1 MATRLTRTTTTPT
14 LSTKCTFS
22 AWVKRTDSAL
32 NSSGR
37 DAILCENYIDGNN
50 YAWIRFDGSDKLN
63 VYGVIS
69 SSAFVSISTN
79 RIFRDTSA
87 WYHIVCV
94 LDSTESTSTDRLK
107 IYVNGVRE
115 TSLSGSTYP
124 GSSDNIGF
132 NRSGGTFILG
142 DSLKYTSNF
151 QFDGQYSHVHF
162 VDGAAYQASTFGSTD
177 STTGEWKINTS
188 PTIAEYGANGFFMFK
203 DDASLSDDSGKG
215 NNFTVAA
222 GSIQKTEDNPSN
234 VFCVLNFGQRSRMT
248 SDSSGDYIKVGHL
261 TFDTTS
267 DNALK
272 SINNGTIGAATGK
285 WYWECKVIT
294 NTRLNVGISTGL
306 EQKFPQTY
314 YDETEYS
321 AIAMD
326 LNGNIK
332 GRYTGSATDEFGTG
346 TSNTTN
352 DILGFALD
360 MDNKAFYIHKNGVYL
375 SNGSAVGVPTSGS
388 SRTGSIIEGLAGSR
402 DDYVPT
408 GTFMFPVVMDVSTT
422 GTSKAEFNFGNG
434 FFGTTEITSAGENA
448 SNLGRFEYDVPT
460 GYTAL
465 CTKGLNL

>member
-115 TSLSGSTYP
+115 TDLSGSTYP

-177 STTGEWKINTS
+177 STTGEWKISTAPS
-188 PTIAEYGANGFFMFK
+188 IAEYGANGFFMFK

-234 VFCVLNFGQRSRMT
+234 VFCVLNFGQRSRVT

-294 NTRLNVGISTGL
+294 NSRLNVGISTGL
-306 EQKFPQTY
+306 EQKFPQPY

-402 DDYVPT
+402 DDYVPD
-408 GTFMFPVVMDVSTT
+408 GEFMFPLVQDVSTT

-465 CTKGLNL
+465 CTKGLNE

>member
-1 MATRLTRTTTTPT
+1 MATRLTRSTTTPT

-69 SSAFVSISTN
+69 SSAFVSISTD
-79 RIFRDTSA
+79 RVFKDTSA

-162 VDGAAYQASTFGSTD
+162 VDGLAYQASTFGETD

-188 PTIAEYGANGFFMFK
+188 PSIAEYGANGFFMFK
-203 DDASLSDDSGKG
+203 DDASVNDDSGKG

-272 SINNGTIGAATGK
+272 SINNGTIGAVSGK
-285 WYWECKVIT
+285 WYWETKIIT
-294 NTRLNVGISTGL
+294 NTKMQLGISTGV
-306 EQKFPQTY
+306 EQKFPQAY
-314 YDETEYS
+314 YDETEYT
-321 AIAMD
+321 AMTLN
-326 LNGNIK
+326 LNGTFT
-332 GRYTGSATDEFGTG
+332 GRYTGSASDEFGTG
-346 TSNTTN
+346 TANTTN

-360 MDNKAFYIHKNGVYL
+360 MDNKALYVHKNGTYL

-388 SRTGSIIEGLAGSR
+388 SRTGSLVEGLAGSR
-402 DDYVPT
+402 DDYFPDGV
-408 GTFMFPVVMDVSTT
+408 FMFPVMMDISNS
-422 GTSKAEFNFGNG
+422 GTAKVEFNFGNG
-434 FFGTTEITSAGENA
+434 FFGTTEITSAGTNA

>member
-79 RIFRDTSA
+79 RIFRDTNA

-177 STTGEWKINTS
+177 STTGEWKISTAPS
-188 PTIAEYGANGFFMFK
+188 IAEYGANGFFMFK

-234 VFCVLNFGQRSRMT
+234 VFCVLNFGQRSRVT

-294 NTRLNVGISTGL
+294 NSRLNVGISTGL
-306 EQKFPQTY
+306 EQKFPQPY

-321 AIAMD
+321 AITMND
-326 LNGNIK
+326 SGVIY
-332 GRYTGSATDEFGTG
+332 GRYTGSAIDQFSSG
-346 TSNTTN
+346 TSNTAN

-360 MDNKAFYIHKNGVYL
+360 MDNKALYIHKNGTYL
-375 SNGSAVGVPTSGS
+375 SNGSNVGVPTSGS
-388 SRTGSIIEGLAGSR
+388 SRTGSLIEGLAGSR
-402 DDYVPT
+402 DDYFPT
-408 GTFMFPVVMDVSTT
+408 GEFMFPVVMDVSTS
-422 GTSKAEFNFGNG
+422 GVAKAEFNFGNG
-434 FFGTTEITSAGENA
+434 FFGTTAISSEGTNTSGN
-448 SNLGRFEYDVPT
+448 GKFEYDVPA

-465 CTKGLNL
+465 CTKGLNE

>member
-69 SSAFVSISTN
+69 SSAFVSISTD

-124 GSSDNIGF
+124 SSDVGF

-177 STTGEWKINTS
+177 STTGEWKISTAPS
-188 PTIAEYGANGFFMFK
+188 IAEYGANGFFMFK
-203 DDASLSDDSGKG
+203 DDASVNDDSGKG

-234 VFCVLNFGQRSRMT
+234 VFCTLNFGQRSRMT

-267 DNALK
+267 SNSLT
-272 SINNGTIGAATGK
+272 SINNGTIGAVAGK
-285 WYWECKVIT
+285 WYWETKIIT
-294 NTRLNVGISTGL
+294 NTKMQLGISTGV
-306 EQKFPQTY
+306 EQKFPQAY
-314 YDETEYS
+314 YDETEYT
-321 AIAMD
+321 AMTLN
-326 LNGNIK
+326 LNGTFT
-332 GRYTGSATDEFGTG
+332 GRYTGSASDEFGTG
-346 TSNTTN
+346 TANTTN

-360 MDNKAFYIHKNGVYL
+360 MDNKALYVHKDGVYL

-388 SRTGSIIEGLAGSR
+388 SRTGSLVEGLTGSR
-402 DDYVPT
+402 NDYFPDGV
-408 GTFMFPVVMDVSTT
+408 FMFPVMMDISNS
-422 GTSKAEFNFGNG
+422 GTAKVEFNFGNG
-434 FFGTTEITSAGENA
+434 FFGTTEITSAGTNA

-465 CTKGLNL
+465 CTKGLNE